1 MSKIFTVTLNTAV
14 DRVIELGTLNIG
26 GVSEAANQS
35 EVAAG
40 KGINVSRALAAGSI
54 GSTALCFCGARDKD
68 LFLGLE
74 SEFIRAVVFPVAGST
89 RSNITIVE
97 SQPRRATHL
106 KTKGYSV
113 DANDIAAMTAAIGN
127 AAGKSDIVAVAGS
140 LPAGFSNNDLRA
152 LLGAAARCSARL
164 FLDLAAEN
172 YAAGLGFRPFAIKP
186 NLEELS
192 AIAGK
197 TLSNVADIVAA
208 ARALAARGA
217 DTVLVTLGADG
228 AIIVAE
234 NGTMALQAFIPKTDR
249 SSNDDAVGSGD
260 AFVAGFIAAAAAN
273 EPLGDCIINACAY
286 GAANQ
291 ATAVPGQLDQHD
303 VRRYRSLVQV
313 TRVKGVDARNKSGHD
328 GAC

>member
-14 DRVIELGTLNIG
+14 DRVIELETLNIG

-40 KGINVSRALAAGSI
+40 KGINVSRALAAGLI
-54 GSTALCFCGARDKD
+54 ESTALCFCGARDKE

-97 SQPRRATHL
+97 SQHRRATHL

-113 DANDIAAMTAAIGN
+113 DVNDVAAMTAAIGN

-140 LPAGFSNNDLRA
+140 LPAGFSNNDLRE
-152 LLGAAARCSARL
+152 LLGVTARSSARL

-172 YAAGLGFRPFAIKP
+172 YELGLSFRPFAVKP

-197 TLSNVADIVAA
+197 TLRNVEDIVAA
-208 ARALAARGA
+208 ARALAAKA

-234 NGTMALQAFIPKTDR
+234 NGTMALQAFIPESHRPSDH
-249 SSNDDAVGSGD
+249 DAVGSGD
-260 AFVAGFIAAAAAN
+260 AFVAGFIAAVAAN

-303 VRRYRSLVQV
+303 VRRYRSRVQV
-313 TRVKGVDARNKSGHD
+313 TRISA
-328 GAC
+328 

>member
-14 DRVIELGTLNIG
+14 DRVIELETLNIG
-26 GVSEAANQS
+26 GVSEAADQS

-54 GSTALCFCGARDKD
+54 ASTALCFCGAKDKD

-97 SQPRRATHL
+97 SQHRRATHL

-113 DANDIAAMTAAIGN
+113 EANDVAAMTAAIGN
-127 AAGKSDIVAVAGS
+127 AAGTSDIVAVAGS
-140 LPAGFSNNDLRA
+140 LPVGFSNDDLRD

-172 YAAGLGFRPFAIKP
+172 YQAALSFRPFAIKP

-197 TLSNVADIVAA
+197 TLRTIDDIVAA
-208 ARALAARGA
+208 ARALAAKGA

-234 NGTMALQAFIPKTDR
+234 SGTMALRAVIPESHR
-249 SSNDDAVGSGD
+249 PSHHDAVGSGD
-260 AFVAGFIAAAAAN
+260 AFVAGFIAAVAAN
-273 EPLGDCIINACAY
+273 EPLRDCIVNACAY
-286 GAANQ
+286 GAANL

-303 VRRYRSLVQV
+303 VRRYRSRVQV
-313 TRVKGVDARNKSGHD
+313 TRISA
-328 GAC
+328 

>member
-1 MSKIFTVTLNTAV
+1 MSKILTVSLNTAV
-14 DRVIELGTLNIG
+14 DRVIELETLNIG

-40 KGINVSRALAAGSI
+40 KGINVSRALAAGLI
-54 GSTALCFCGARDKD
+54 GSTALCFCGVKDKE

-97 SQPRRATHL
+97 SQHRRATHL

-113 DANDIAAMTAAIGN
+113 NVNDIAAMTAAIGN
-127 AAGKSDIVAVAGS
+127 EVRNSDIVAVAGS
-140 LPAGFSNNDLRA
+140 LPAGFSNNDLRD
-152 LLGAAARCSARL
+152 LLGATARSSARL

-172 YAAGLGFRPFAIKP
+172 YEAGLGFRPFAIKP
-186 NLEELS
+186 NLEELRT
-192 AIAGK
+192 IAGK
-197 TLSNVADIVAA
+197 TLKDVADIVAA
-208 ARALAARGA
+208 ARELATKGA

-234 NGTMALQAFIPKTDR
+234 NGTMALQAFIPETHR
-249 SSNDDAVGSGD
+249 PSHDDAVGSGD
-260 AFVAGFIAAAAAN
+260 AFVAGFIAAVAGN

-303 VRRYRSLVQV
+303 VRRYRSRVQV
-313 TRVKGVDARNKSGHD
+313 TRIFA
-328 GAC
+328 